1 MPDKATRKE
10 LSKISSFFYCKK
22 SEIRRNAMGMKA
34 TRHNGRAGKFGAYN
48 VKHNDRNF
56 DVNNSEHIDAKRAKG
71 NVYWD
76 CYQGYSL
83 PGMEDDRKYTFS
95 EIERSFY
102 YDNYHEYVEG
112 QNRRNKEARHT
123 DRHKTID
130 GLLENTKTCPEE
142 TILQLGNI
150 DKTVDAA
157 IFAKIAAE
165 YFEEFQKRYGSHV
178 HILDWAL
185 HLDEGTPHI
194 HERHVFDAINRYG
207 EVCPQQEKAL
217 EEMGFELPDSTKK
230 KGKYNNRKMTFDAEC
245 RKLFLEISARH
256 GLDIDM
262 EPVYGGASYLEKA
275 DYIVKKLREEN
286 AKLVAENEV
295 LKTTKDELVLKISDV
310 EQLIDEVSAT
320 AYEKAVEV
328 VTDTVK
334 LETQRADMETVNDYE
349 KRIMNGGSTQE
360 VKKIVKSVIAGVKKA
375 LEMAS
380 AKVLISIRKSLAD
393 PAVKKDNIE
402 SVKSLAHK
410 SVRDKLAAYQQ
421 TVMEQKKQGHHVKGK
436 EQSL

>member
-1 MPDKATRKE
+1 
-10 LSKISSFFYCKK
+10 
-22 SEIRRNAMGMKA
+22 MGMKA

-130 GLLENTKTCPEE
+130 GILENTKTCPEE

-165 YFEEFQKRYGSHV
+165 YFDEFQKRYGSHV

-310 EQLIDEVSAT
+310 DQLIDEVSAT

-334 LETQRADMETVNDYE
+334 SETQRADMETVSDYE
-349 KRIMNGGSTQE
+349 RHIMNGGNTPE
-360 VKKIVKSVIAGVKKA
+360 AKKIAKSVIAGVMKA
-375 LEMAS
+375 IEKAS
-380 AKVLISIRKSLAD
+380 AKVLVSIRKSLAD

>member
-1 MPDKATRKE
+1 MRKTR
-10 LSKISSFFYCKK
+10 
-22 SEIRRNAMGMKA
+22 IRRNAMGMKV

-56 DVNNSEHIDAKRAKG
+56 DVSNSEHIDAERAKG
-71 NVYWD
+71 NIYWD
-76 CYQGYSL
+76 CYQGYCL
-83 PGMEDDRKYTFS
+83 PGMEDNRKYTFS
-95 EIERSFY
+95 EIEKEFY
-102 YDNYHEYVEG
+102 YENYHEFVEG
-112 QNRRNKEARHT
+112 QNRRNREARHT
-123 DRHKTID
+123 DRQKTIE
-130 GLLENTKTCPEE
+130 GILENTKTCPEE

-150 DKTVDAA
+150 DKTVDASV
-157 IFAKIAAE
+157 FAEIAAE
-165 YFEEFQKRYGSHV
+165 YFEEFQRRYGSHI

-194 HERHVFDAINRYG
+194 HERHVFDAFNRYG

-217 EEMGFELPDSTKK
+217 EELGFELPDPMKK
-230 KGKYNNRKMTFDAEC
+230 KSKYNNRKIVFDAEC

-286 AKLVAENEV
+286 ARLTEENEV
-295 LKTTKDELVLKISDV
+295 LKTTQDELAMKISDV
-310 EQLIDEVSAT
+310 EQLIDEVSVT

-334 LETQRADMETVNDYE
+334 AETTKADMETISDYE
-349 KRIMNGGSTQE
+349 KHILKGNSAPE
-360 VKKIVKSVIAGVKKA
+360 VKKIAKSLISGVMKA
-375 LEMAS
+375 LEKAS
-380 AKVLISIRKSLAD
+380 AKALAKIRESFAD
-393 PAVKKDNIE
+393 PVIKKDNIE
-402 SVKSLAHK
+402 SVKTLAHQ
-410 SVRDKLAAYQQ
+410 SVKDKLAAYQQ
-421 TVMEQKKQGHHVKGK
+421 KVRNQDAKEQLKHRK